1 MSRTRDEAGL
11 PASLARR
18 RASQALALGVAA
30 LGLPDL
36 AARAAAVAAPAGASL
51 QERLARTFTAFCDTI
66 VPADEWTPAASALQ
80 IPGAILD
87 STAADELAGRLLAA
101 GCVWLDAACQ
111 GDFAAADETSQIAA
125 CQRMQGLPW
134 DSPAGRFF
142 QLLRDTLMAEYYA
155 RPESWRGLA
164 LDRPPQPLGFFDAVD
179 P

>member
-1 MSRTRDEAGL
+1 M

-18 RASQALALGVAA
+18 RASQALALGLAA

-36 AARAAAVAAPAGASL
+36 AARAAAVAAAGSSHH
-51 QERLARTFTAFCDTI
+51 ERLARTFTAFCDTI

-87 STAADELAGRLLAA
+87 STAADALAGQLLAA
-101 GCVWLDAACQ
+101 GCTWLDAACQ
-111 GDFAAADETSQIAA
+111 GDFAAADEASQIAA
-125 CQRMQGLPW
+125 CQRMQGMPW

-142 QLLRDTLMAEYYA
+142 HLLRNTLMAEYYA